1 MSEESLRLGLCAGE
15 ASGDLLAGSI
25 LRAWQLR
32 GTSLDITGIGGDQ
45 MQAAGLES
53 LCVIDRLAVM
63 GLVEPVSRLP
73 ELLGIRRRLIAQQQ
87 RVAPELYVGVDSPDF
102 NLPVERRLRAL
113 GIPTAHL
120 VSPSVWAWRRGR
132 LRSIRQSVDRMLC
145 LLPFEVD
152 IYREAGIDAVCVG
165 HPLVDELQ
173 QLPLAG
179 ELRAAMGLP
188 SDKPLVAVLPGSREG
203 EVRHLMPVFA
213 DAMQLLQARHTGL
226 HFVIPA
232 ANAERHQQIESVL
245 QSTALS
251 VSLIRGQG
259 REVMRCSDA
268 IMIAS
273 GTATLEAMLLR
284 KPMVISYRMASL
296 SWTILSRL
304 VKTPYV
310 GLPNVLA
317 GEELVPELLQHHA
330 TASQLADA
338 VSRVLEGDG
347 DRQVRRFDELAGLI
361 GGNFAERS
369 IDALLP
375 LVKGR

>member
-1 MSEESLRLGLCAGE
+1 MSQESLRLGLCAGE

-25 LRAWQLR
+25 LRAWQQR

-45 MQAAGLES
+45 MQAQGLES
-53 LCVIDRLAVM
+53 LCAIDRLAVM
-63 GLVEPVSRLP
+63 GLVEPLKRLP

-87 RVAPELYVGVDSPDF
+87 RVTPNLFVGVDSPDF
-102 NLPVERRLRAL
+102 NLPIERRLRAS

-132 LRSIRQSVDRMLC
+132 LQSIRESVDRMLC

-152 IYREAGIDAVCVG
+152 IYREAGIDAMCVG

-173 QLPLAG
+173 QLPAVE
-179 ELRAAMGLP
+179 ELRTSMGLP
-188 SDKPLVAVLPGSREG
+188 SNKTLLAVLPGSREG

-213 DAMQLLQARHTGL
+213 DAMQLLQARHTNL

-232 ANAERHQQIESVL
+232 ANAARHQQIESVL
-245 QSTALS
+245 QSKSLS

-296 SWTILSRL
+296 SWGILSRL
-304 VKTPYV
+304 VKTPHV

-317 GEELVPELLQHHA
+317 GEEIVPELLQHHA
-330 TASQLADA
+330 TASRLADA
-338 VSRVLEGDG
+338 VSGLLEGDG
-347 DRQVRRFDELAGLI
+347 VRQVGRFDELAGLI

-375 LVKGR
+375 LVK

>member
-1 MSEESLRLGLCAGE
+1 MSQESLRLGLCAGE

-25 LRAWQLR
+25 LRAWQQR
-32 GTSLDITGIGGDQ
+32 GTTLDITGIGGDQ

-53 LCVIDRLAVM
+53 LCAIDRLAVM
-63 GLVEPVSRLP
+63 GLVEPLKRLP

-87 RVAPELYVGVDSPDF
+87 RVAPDLFVGVDSPDF
-102 NLPVERRLRAL
+102 NLLVERRLRAS

-132 LRSIRQSVDRMLC
+132 LRGIRESVDRMLC

-173 QLPLAG
+173 QLPTAD
-179 ELRAAMGLP
+179 ELRTAMTLP
-188 SDKPLVAVLPGSREG
+188 SGKTLLAVLPGSREG

-213 DAMQLLQARHTGL
+213 DAMQLLQARHTDL

-232 ANAERHQQIESVL
+232 ANAARHQQIESVL
-245 QSTALS
+245 QSKSLS
-251 VSLIRGQG
+251 VSLVRGQG

-296 SWTILSRL
+296 SWAILSCL

-317 GEELVPELLQHHA
+317 GDEVVPELLQHHA

-338 VSRVLEGDG
+338 VSGLLEGDG
-347 DRQVRRFDELAGLI
+347 DRQVHRFDELAGLI

-375 LVKGR
+375 LVEGR

>member
-1 MSEESLRLGLCAGE
+1 MSQGSLRLGLCAGE
-15 ASGDLLAGSI
+15 ASGDLLAGAM
-25 LRAWQLR
+25 LRAWQQR

-53 LCVIDRLAVM
+53 LCAIDRLAVM
-63 GLVEPVSRLP
+63 GLVEPLKRLP

-87 RVAPELYVGVDSPDF
+87 QVAPDLFVGVDSPDF
-102 NLPVERRLRAL
+102 NLPVERRLRAA

-132 LRSIRQSVDRMLC
+132 LRGIRDSVDRMLC

-152 IYREAGIDAVCVG
+152 IYREAGIDAACVG

-173 QLPLAG
+173 QLPAAD
-179 ELRAAMGLP
+179 ELRAAMVLP
-188 SDKPLVAVLPGSREG
+188 SNKTVLAVLPGSREG

-213 DAMQLLQARHTGL
+213 EAMQLLQARHTDL

-232 ANAERHQQIESVL
+232 ANAERYQQIEAVL
-245 QSTALS
+245 QSTALP
-251 VSLIRGQG
+251 VSLMRGQG

-304 VKTPYV
+304 VKTPHV

-317 GEELVPELLQHHA
+317 GEEVVPELLQHHA

-347 DRQVRRFDELAGLI
+347 DRQVRRFNELAGLI
-361 GGNFAERS
+361 GGNFAERT

-375 LVKGR
+375 LVKRR

>member
-1 MSEESLRLGLCAGE
+1 VSQESLRLGLCAGE

-25 LRAWQLR
+25 LRAWQQR

-45 MQAAGLES
+45 MQAQGLES
-53 LCVIDRLAVM
+53 LCAIDRLAVM
-63 GLVEPVSRLP
+63 GLVEPLKRLP

-87 RVAPELYVGVDSPDF
+87 RVTPDLFVGVDSPDF
-102 NLPVERRLRAL
+102 NLPIERRLRAS

-132 LRSIRQSVDRMLC
+132 LRSIRESVDRMLC

-152 IYREAGIDAVCVG
+152 IYREAGIDAMCVG

-173 QLPLAG
+173 QLPAAE
-179 ELRAAMGLP
+179 ELRVAMGLP
-188 SDKPLVAVLPGSREG
+188 SNKTLLAVLPGSREG

-213 DAMQLLQARHTGL
+213 DAMQLLQARHTNL

-232 ANAERHQQIESVL
+232 ANAARHQQIESVL
-245 QSTALS
+245 QSKSLS

-296 SWTILSRL
+296 SWGILSRL
-304 VKTPYV
+304 VKTPHV

-317 GEELVPELLQHHA
+317 GEEIVPELLQHHA
-330 TASQLADA
+330 TASRLADA
-338 VSRVLEGDG
+338 VSGLLEGDG
-347 DRQVRRFDELAGLI
+347 ARQVGRFDELAGLI

-375 LVKGR
+375 LVKER

>member
-1 MSEESLRLGLCAGE
+1 
-15 ASGDLLAGSI
+15 
-25 LRAWQLR
+25 
-32 GTSLDITGIGGDQ
+32 
-45 MQAAGLES
+45 
-53 LCVIDRLAVM
+53 M
-63 GLVEPVSRLP
+63 GLVEPLKRLP

-87 RVAPELYVGVDSPDF
+87 RVAPDLFVGVDSPDF
-102 NLPVERRLRAL
+102 NLPVERRLRAS

-132 LRSIRQSVDRMLC
+132 LRGIRESVDRMLC

-173 QLPLAG
+173 ELPVAD

-188 SDKPLVAVLPGSREG
+188 SNKTLLAVLPGSREG
-203 EVRHLMPVFA
+203 EVRHLMPIFA
-213 DAMQLLQARHTGL
+213 DAMQLLQARHADV

-232 ANAERHQQIESVL
+232 ANAERYQQIESVL
-245 QSTALS
+245 QSIALP
-251 VSLIRGQG
+251 VSLMRGQG
-259 REVMRCSDA
+259 REVMGCSDA
-268 IMIAS
+268 MMIAS

-284 KPMVISYRMASL
+284 KPMVISYRLASL
-296 SWTILSRL
+296 SWAILSRL
-304 VKTPYV
+304 VKTPHV
-310 GLPNVLA
+310 GLPNLLA
-317 GEELVPELLQHHA
+317 GEEVVPELLQHHA
-330 TASQLADA
+330 TASQLVDA

-347 DRQVRRFDELAGLI
+347 DRQVRRFNELAGLI

>member
-1 MSEESLRLGLCAGE
+1 MSQESLRLGLCAGE
-15 ASGDLLAGSI
+15 ASGDILAGSI
-25 LRAWQLR
+25 LRAWQRR

-53 LCVIDRLAVM
+53 LCAIDRLAVM
-63 GLVEPVSRLP
+63 GLVEPLKRLP
-73 ELLGIRRRLIAQQQ
+73 ELLGIRWRLIAQQQ
-87 RVAPELYVGVDSPDF
+87 RVAPELFVGVDSPDF
-102 NLPVERRLRAL
+102 NLPVERRLRAS
-113 GIPTAHL
+113 GIPSAHL
-120 VSPSVWAWRRGR
+120 VSPSVWAWRRRR
-132 LRSIRQSVDRMLC
+132 LRGIRESVDRMLC

-173 QLPLAG
+173 QLPTAE
-179 ELRAAMGLP
+179 ELRAAIGLP
-188 SDKPLVAVLPGSREG
+188 SDKTLVAVLPGSREG

-259 REVMRCSDA
+259 LEVMRCSDA

-284 KPMVISYRMASL
+284 KPMVISYRMAPL
-296 SWTILSRL
+296 SWAILSRL
-304 VKTPYV
+304 VETPYV

-317 GEELVPELLQHHA
+317 GEEVVPELLQHHA
-330 TASQLADA
+330 TDSQLADT
-338 VSRVLEGDG
+338 VSGLLGGDG

>member
-1 MSEESLRLGLCAGE
+1 MSQGSLRLGLCAGE
-15 ASGDLLAGSI
+15 ASGDLLAGAM
-25 LRAWQLR
+25 LRAWRQR

-53 LCVIDRLAVM
+53 LCAIDRLAVM
-63 GLVEPVSRLP
+63 GLIEPLKRLP
-73 ELLGIRRRLIAQQQ
+73 ELLGIRRQLISQQQ
-87 RVAPELYVGVDSPDF
+87 QVAPDLFVGVDSPDF
-102 NLPVERRLRAL
+102 NLPVERRLRLA

-132 LRSIRQSVDRMLC
+132 LRGIRESVDRMLC

-173 QLPLAG
+173 LLPAADA
-179 ELRAAMGLP
+179 LRTALGLP
-188 SDKPLVAVLPGSREG
+188 SSKTLLAVLPGSREG

-213 DAMQLLQARHTGL
+213 EAMQLLQARHTDL

-232 ANAERHQQIESVL
+232 ANNERHRHIEAVL
-245 QSTALS
+245 QSTALP

-296 SWTILSRL
+296 SWAILSRL

-317 GEELVPELLQHHA
+317 GEEVVPELLQHHA

-375 LVKGR
+375 LVEGR

>member
-1 MSEESLRLGLCAGE
+1 
-15 ASGDLLAGSI
+15 
-25 LRAWQLR
+25 
-32 GTSLDITGIGGDQ
+32 

-53 LCVIDRLAVM
+53 LCAIDRLAVM
-63 GLVEPVSRLP
+63 GLIEPLKRLP
-73 ELLGIRRRLIAQQQ
+73 ELLRIRRRLISQQQ
-87 RVAPELYVGVDSPDF
+87 QVAPDLFVGVDSPDF
-102 NLPVERRLRAL
+102 NLPVERCLRAA

-132 LRSIRQSVDRMLC
+132 LRGIRESVDRMLC

-173 QLPLAG
+173 QLPAADP
-179 ELRAAMGLP
+179 LRAALGLP
-188 SDKPLVAVLPGSREG
+188 SNKTLLAVLPGSREG

-213 DAMQLLQARHTGL
+213 EAMQLLRARHTDL
-226 HFVIPA
+226 HFVIPS
-232 ANAERHQQIESVL
+232 ANAERYQQIESVL
-245 QSTALS
+245 QSTALP
-251 VSLIRGQG
+251 VSLIWGQG

-284 KPMVISYRMASL
+284 KPMVISYRLASL
-296 SWTILSRL
+296 SWAILSRL
-304 VKTPYV
+304 VKTPHV

-317 GEELVPELLQHHA
+317 GEEVVPELLQHHA

-338 VSRVLEGDG
+338 VSRLLEGDG
-347 DRQVRRFDELAGLI
+347 DRQVRRFNELAGLI

>member
-1 MSEESLRLGLCAGE
+1 MSQESLRLGLCAGE

-25 LRAWQLR
+25 LRAWQQR

-45 MQAAGLES
+45 MQSQGLES
-53 LCVIDRLAVM
+53 LCAIDRLAVM
-63 GLVEPVSRLP
+63 GLVEPLKRLP

-87 RVAPELYVGVDSPDF
+87 RVTPDLFVGVDSPDF
-102 NLPVERRLRAL
+102 NLPIERRLRAT

-132 LRSIRQSVDRMLC
+132 LRGIRESVDRMLC

-152 IYREAGIDAVCVG
+152 IYREAGIDAMCVG

-173 QLPLAG
+173 QLPVAE
-179 ELRAAMGLP
+179 ELRVAMGLP
-188 SDKPLVAVLPGSREG
+188 PTKTLLAVLPGSREG

-213 DAMQLLQARHTGL
+213 DAMQLLQARHTNL

-232 ANAERHQQIESVL
+232 ANAARHQQIEPVL
-245 QSTALS
+245 QSKSLS

-296 SWTILSRL
+296 SWGILSRL
-304 VKTPYV
+304 VKTPHV

-317 GEELVPELLQHHA
+317 GEEIVPELLQHHA
-330 TASQLADA
+330 TASRLADA
-338 VSRVLEGDG
+338 VSGLLEGDG
-347 DRQVRRFDELAGLI
+347 ARQVGRFDELAGLI

-375 LVKGR
+375 LVKE

>member
-1 MSEESLRLGLCAGE
+1 MSQESLRLGLCAGE

-25 LRAWQLR
+25 LRAWQQR

-45 MQAAGLES
+45 MQSQGLES
-53 LCVIDRLAVM
+53 LCAIDRLAVM
-63 GLVEPVSRLP
+63 GLVEPLKRLP

-87 RVAPELYVGVDSPDF
+87 RVTPDLFVGVDSPDF
-102 NLPVERRLRAL
+102 NLPIERRLRAT

-132 LRSIRQSVDRMLC
+132 LRGIRKSVDRMLC

-152 IYREAGIDAVCVG
+152 IYREAGIDAMCVG

-173 QLPLAG
+173 QLPVAE
-179 ELRAAMGLP
+179 ELRVAMGLP
-188 SDKPLVAVLPGSREG
+188 PTKTLLAVLPGSREG

-213 DAMQLLQARHTGL
+213 DAMQLLQARHTNL

-232 ANAERHQQIESVL
+232 ANAARHQQIESVL
-245 QSTALS
+245 QSKSLS

-296 SWTILSRL
+296 SWGILSRL
-304 VKTPYV
+304 VKTPHV

-317 GEELVPELLQHHA
+317 GEEIVPELLQHHA
-330 TASQLADA
+330 TASRLADA
-338 VSRVLEGDG
+338 VSGLLEGDG
-347 DRQVRRFDELAGLI
+347 AKQVGRFDELAGLI

-375 LVKGR
+375 LVKE

>member
-1 MSEESLRLGLCAGE
+1 MSQESLRLGLCAGE
-15 ASGDLLAGSI
+15 ASGDLLAGSN
-25 LRAWQLR
+25 LRAWQQR

-45 MQAAGLES
+45 MQAQGLES
-53 LCVIDRLAVM
+53 LCAIDRLAVM
-63 GLVEPVSRLP
+63 GLVEPLKRLP
-73 ELLGIRRRLIAQQQ
+73 ELLGIRRRLIAQQE
-87 RVAPELYVGVDSPDF
+87 RVTPNLFVGVDSPDF
-102 NLPVERRLRAL
+102 NLPIERRLRAS

-132 LRSIRQSVDRMLC
+132 LRSIRESVDRMLC

-152 IYREAGIDAVCVG
+152 IYREAGIDAMCVG

-173 QLPLAG
+173 QLPVAE
-179 ELRAAMGLP
+179 ELRVALGLP
-188 SDKPLVAVLPGSREG
+188 STKTLLAVLPGSREG

-213 DAMQLLQARHTGL
+213 DAMQLLQARHTNL

-232 ANAERHQQIESVL
+232 ANAARHQQIESVL
-245 QSTALS
+245 QSKSLS

-296 SWTILSRL
+296 SWGILSRL
-304 VKTPYV
+304 VKTPHV

-317 GEELVPELLQHHA
+317 GEEIVPELLQHHA
-330 TASQLADA
+330 TASRLADT
-338 VSRVLEGDG
+338 VSGLLEGDG
-347 DRQVRRFDELAGLI
+347 ARQVGRFDELAGLI

-375 LVKGR
+375 LVKE

>member
-1 MSEESLRLGLCAGE
+1 VSQGSLRLGLCAGE
-15 ASGDLLAGSI
+15 ASGDLLAGAM
-25 LRAWQLR
+25 LRAWQQR

-53 LCVIDRLAVM
+53 LCAIDRLAVM
-63 GLVEPVSRLP
+63 GLVEPLKRLP

-87 RVAPELYVGVDSPDF
+87 QKAPDLFVGVDSPDF

-132 LRSIRQSVDRMLC
+132 LRSIRESVDRMLC

-165 HPLVDELQ
+165 HPLVDDLQ
-173 QLPLAG
+173 QLPAA
-179 ELRAAMGLP
+179 EALRAAMGLP
-188 SDKPLVAVLPGSREG
+188 SNKTVLAVLPGSREG

-213 DAMQLLQARHTGL
+213 EAMQLLQARHNDL

-232 ANAERHQQIESVL
+232 ANAERYQQIESVL
-245 QSTALS
+245 QSTTLP

-273 GTATLEAMLLR
+273 GTATLEAMLLG

-296 SWTILSRL
+296 SWAILSRL
-304 VKTPYV
+304 VKTPHV

-317 GEELVPELLQHHA
+317 GEEVVPELLQHHA

-338 VSRVLEGDG
+338 ISRVLEGDG

-375 LVKGR
+375 LVKER

>member
-1 MSEESLRLGLCAGE
+1 MSQESLRLGLCAGE

-25 LRAWQLR
+25 LRAWQQR

-45 MQAAGLES
+45 MQSQGLES
-53 LCVIDRLAVM
+53 LCAIDRLAVM
-63 GLVEPVSRLP
+63 GLVEPLKRLP

-87 RVAPELYVGVDSPDF
+87 RVTPDLFVGVDSPDF
-102 NLPVERRLRAL
+102 NLPIERRLRAS

-132 LRSIRQSVDRMLC
+132 LRSIRESVDRMLC
-145 LLPFEVD
+145 LLPCEVD
-152 IYREAGIDAVCVG
+152 IYREAGIDAMCVG

-173 QLPLAG
+173 QLPAAE
-179 ELRAAMGLP
+179 ELRVTMGLP
-188 SDKPLVAVLPGSREG
+188 SNKTLLAVLPGSREG

-213 DAMQLLQARHTGL
+213 DAMQLLQARHTNL

-232 ANAERHQQIESVL
+232 ANAARHQQIESVL
-245 QSTALS
+245 QSKSLS

-296 SWTILSRL
+296 SWGILSRL
-304 VKTPYV
+304 VKTPHV

-317 GEELVPELLQHHA
+317 GEEIVPELLQHHA
-330 TASQLADA
+330 TASRLADA
-338 VSRVLEGDG
+338 VSGLLEGDG
-347 DRQVRRFDELAGLI
+347 VRQVGRFDELAGLI

-375 LVKGR
+375 LVKER

>member
-1 MSEESLRLGLCAGE
+1 MSQESLRLGLCAGE

-25 LRAWQLR
+25 LRAWQQR

-45 MQAAGLES
+45 MQAQGLDS
-53 LCVIDRLAVM
+53 LCAIDRLAVM
-63 GLVEPVSRLP
+63 GLVEPLKRLP

-87 RVAPELYVGVDSPDF
+87 RVAPDLFVGVDSPDF
-102 NLPVERRLRAL
+102 NLPIERRLRVT

-132 LRSIRQSVDRMLC
+132 IRGIRESVDRMLC

-152 IYREAGIDAVCVG
+152 IYREAGIDAMCVG

-173 QLPLAG
+173 QLPAAE
-179 ELRAAMGLP
+179 ELRVAMGLP
-188 SDKPLVAVLPGSREG
+188 SNKTLLAVLPGSREG

-213 DAMQLLQARHTGL
+213 DAMQLLQARHTNL

-232 ANAERHQQIESVL
+232 ADAERHKQIESVL
-245 QSTALS
+245 KPAALP

-296 SWTILSRL
+296 SWSILSRL
-304 VKTPYV
+304 VKTPHV

-317 GEELVPELLQHHA
+317 GEEIVPELLQHHA
-330 TASQLADA
+330 TASRLADA
-338 VSRVLEGDG
+338 VSGLLEGDG
-347 DRQVRRFDELAGLI
+347 ERQVRRFDDLAGLI
-361 GGNFAERS
+361 GGNFAERC

-375 LVKGR
+375 LVKE

>member
-1 MSEESLRLGLCAGE
+1 MSQGSLRLGLCAGE
-15 ASGDLLAGSI
+15 ASGDLLAGAM
-25 LRAWQLR
+25 LRAWQQR

-53 LCVIDRLAVM
+53 LCAIDRLAVM
-63 GLVEPVSRLP
+63 GLVEPLKRLP

-87 RVAPELYVGVDSPDF
+87 QVAPDLFVGVDSPDF
-102 NLPVERRLRAL
+102 NLPVERRLRAA

-132 LRSIRQSVDRMLC
+132 LRRIRDSVDRMLC

-152 IYREAGIDAVCVG
+152 IYREAGIDAACVG

-173 QLPLAG
+173 QLPAAD
-179 ELRAAMGLP
+179 ELSAAMALP
-188 SDKPLVAVLPGSREG
+188 SNKTVLAVLPGSREG

-213 DAMQLLQARHTGL
+213 EAMQLLQARHTDL

-232 ANAERHQQIESVL
+232 ANAERYQQIEAVL
-245 QSTALS
+245 QSTALP
-251 VSLIRGQG
+251 VSLMRGQG

-317 GEELVPELLQHHA
+317 GEEVVPELLQHHA

-375 LVKGR
+375 LVEGR

>member
-1 MSEESLRLGLCAGE
+1 MSQGSLRLGLCAGE
-15 ASGDLLAGSI
+15 ASGDLLAGAM
-25 LRAWQLR
+25 LRAWQQR
-32 GTSLDITGIGGDQ
+32 STSLDITGIGGDQ

-53 LCVIDRLAVM
+53 LCAIDRLAVM
-63 GLVEPVSRLP
+63 GLVEPLKRLP

-87 RVAPELYVGVDSPDF
+87 QVAPDLFVGVDSPDF
-102 NLPVERRLRAL
+102 NLPVERRLRAA

-132 LRSIRQSVDRMLC
+132 LRDIRDSVDRMLC

-152 IYREAGIDAVCVG
+152 IYREAGIDAACVG

-173 QLPLAG
+173 QLPVAG
-179 ELRAAMGLP
+179 ELRAAMALP
-188 SDKPLVAVLPGSREG
+188 PNKTVLAVLPGSREG

-213 DAMQLLQARHTGL
+213 ETMQLLQARHTDL

-232 ANAERHQQIESVL
+232 ANAERYQQIEAVL
-245 QSTALS
+245 QSTALP
-251 VSLIRGQG
+251 VSLMRGQG
-259 REVMRCSDA
+259 REVIRCSDA

-304 VKTPYV
+304 VKTPHV

-317 GEELVPELLQHHA
+317 GEEVVPELLQHHA

-347 DRQVRRFDELAGLI
+347 DRQVRRFNELAGLI
-361 GGNFAERS
+361 GGNFAERT

-375 LVKGR
+375 LVKRR

>member
-1 MSEESLRLGLCAGE
+1 VSQGSLRLGLCAGE
-15 ASGDLLAGSI
+15 ASGDLLAGAM
-25 LRAWQLR
+25 LRAWQQR

-53 LCVIDRLAVM
+53 LCAIDRLAVM
-63 GLVEPVSRLP
+63 GLLEPLKRLP

-87 RVAPELYVGVDSPDF
+87 QVAPDLFVGVDSPDF
-102 NLPVERRLRAL
+102 NLPVERRLRAA

-132 LRSIRQSVDRMLC
+132 LRGIRDSVDRMLC

-152 IYREAGIDAVCVG
+152 IYREAGIDAACVG

-173 QLPLAG
+173 QLPAAG
-179 ELRAAMGLP
+179 ELRAAMALP
-188 SDKPLVAVLPGSREG
+188 SNKTLLAVLPGSREG

-213 DAMQLLQARHTGL
+213 EAMQLLQARHTDL

-232 ANAERHQQIESVL
+232 ANAERYQQIEAVL
-245 QSTALS
+245 HSTALP
-251 VSLIRGQG
+251 VSLMRGQG
-259 REVMRCSDA
+259 CEVMRCSDA

-317 GEELVPELLQHHA
+317 GEEVVPELLQHHA
-330 TASQLADA
+330 TASQLTDA

-375 LVKGR
+375 LVKRR

>member
-1 MSEESLRLGLCAGE
+1 MSQESLRLGLCAGE

-25 LRAWQLR
+25 LRAWQQR

-45 MQAAGLES
+45 MQSQGLES
-53 LCVIDRLAVM
+53 LCAIDRLAVM
-63 GLVEPVSRLP
+63 GLVEPLKRLP

-87 RVAPELYVGVDSPDF
+87 RVTPDLFVGVDSPDF
-102 NLPVERRLRAL
+102 NLPIERRLRAS

-132 LRSIRQSVDRMLC
+132 LRSIRESVDRMLC

-152 IYREAGIDAVCVG
+152 IYREAGIDAMCVG

-173 QLPLAG
+173 QLPVAE
-179 ELRAAMGLP
+179 ELRVAMGLP
-188 SDKPLVAVLPGSREG
+188 PNKTLLAVLPGSREG

-213 DAMQLLQARHTGL
+213 DAMQLLQARHTNL

-232 ANAERHQQIESVL
+232 ANAARHQQIESVL
-245 QSTALS
+245 QSKSLS

-296 SWTILSRL
+296 SWGILSRL
-304 VKTPYV
+304 VKTPHV

-317 GEELVPELLQHHA
+317 GEEIVPELLQHHA
-330 TASQLADA
+330 TASRLADA
-338 VSRVLEGDG
+338 VSGLLEGDG
-347 DRQVRRFDELAGLI
+347 ARQVGRFDELAGLI

-375 LVKGR
+375 LVKER

>member
-1 MSEESLRLGLCAGE
+1 MSQGSLRLGLCAGE
-15 ASGDLLAGSI
+15 ASGDLLAGAM
-25 LRAWQLR
+25 LRAWQQR

-53 LCVIDRLAVM
+53 LCAIDRLAVM
-63 GLVEPVSRLP
+63 GLVEPLKRLP

-87 RVAPELYVGVDSPDF
+87 QVASDLFVGVDSPDF
-102 NLPVERRLRAL
+102 NLPVERRLRAA

-132 LRSIRQSVDRMLC
+132 LRGIRDSVDRMLC

-152 IYREAGIDAVCVG
+152 IYREAGIDAACVG

-173 QLPLAG
+173 QLPAAD
-179 ELRAAMGLP
+179 ELSAAMALP
-188 SDKPLVAVLPGSREG
+188 SNKTVLAVLPGSREG

-213 DAMQLLQARHTGL
+213 EAMQLLQARHTDL

-232 ANAERHQQIESVL
+232 ANAERYQQIEVVL
-245 QSTALS
+245 QSTALP
-251 VSLIRGQG
+251 VSLMRGQG

-304 VKTPYV
+304 VKTPHV

-317 GEELVPELLQHHA
+317 GEEVVPELLQHHA

-347 DRQVRRFDELAGLI
+347 DRQVRRFNELAGLI
-361 GGNFAERS
+361 GGNFAERT

>member
-1 MSEESLRLGLCAGE
+1 MSQESLRLGLCAGE

-25 LRAWQLR
+25 LRAWQQR

-45 MQAAGLES
+45 MQSQGLES
-53 LCVIDRLAVM
+53 LCAIDRLAVM
-63 GLVEPVSRLP
+63 GLVEPLKRLP

-87 RVAPELYVGVDSPDF
+87 RVTPDLFVGVDSPDF
-102 NLPVERRLRAL
+102 NLPIERRLRAT

-132 LRSIRQSVDRMLC
+132 LRGIRESVDRMLC

-152 IYREAGIDAVCVG
+152 IYREAGIDAMCVG

-173 QLPLAG
+173 QLPVAE
-179 ELRAAMGLP
+179 ELRVAMGLP
-188 SDKPLVAVLPGSREG
+188 PTKTLLAVLPGSREG

-213 DAMQLLQARHTGL
+213 DAMQLLQARHTDL
-226 HFVIPA
+226 HFLIPA
-232 ANAERHQQIESVL
+232 ANAARHQQIESVL
-245 QSTALS
+245 QSKSLS

-296 SWTILSRL
+296 SWGILSRL
-304 VKTPYV
+304 VKTPHV

-317 GEELVPELLQHHA
+317 GEEIVPELLQHHA
-330 TASQLADA
+330 TASRLADA
-338 VSRVLEGDG
+338 VSGLLEGDG
-347 DRQVRRFDELAGLI
+347 ARQVGRFDELAGLI

-375 LVKGR
+375 LVKE

>member
-1 MSEESLRLGLCAGE
+1 M
-15 ASGDLLAGSI
+15 
-25 LRAWQLR
+25 LRAWQQR

-53 LCVIDRLAVM
+53 LCAIDRLAVM
-63 GLVEPVSRLP
+63 GLVEPLKRLP

-87 RVAPELYVGVDSPDF
+87 QVAPDLFVGVDSPDF
-102 NLPVERRLRAL
+102 NLPVERRLRAA

-132 LRSIRQSVDRMLC
+132 LWGIRESVDRMLC

-173 QLPLAG
+173 QLPAADA
-179 ELRAAMGLP
+179 LRAALGLP
-188 SDKPLVAVLPGSREG
+188 SNKTVLAVLPGSREG
-203 EVRHLMPVFA
+203 EVRHLMPVFVK
-213 DAMQLLQARHTGL
+213 AMQLLQARHTDL

-232 ANAERHQQIESVL
+232 ANAERYQQIEAVL
-245 QSTALS
+245 QSTALP
-251 VSLIRGQG
+251 VSLMRGQG

-296 SWTILSRL
+296 SWAILSRL
-304 VKTPYV
+304 VKTPHV

-317 GEELVPELLQHHA
+317 GEEVVPELLQHHA

>member
-1 MSEESLRLGLCAGE
+1 MSQESLRLGLCAGE

-25 LRAWQLR
+25 LRAWQQR

-45 MQAAGLES
+45 MQSQGLES
-53 LCVIDRLAVM
+53 LCAIDRLAVM
-63 GLVEPVSRLP
+63 GLVEPLKRLP

-87 RVAPELYVGVDSPDF
+87 RVTPDLFVGVDSPDF
-102 NLPVERRLRAL
+102 NLPIERRLRAT

-132 LRSIRQSVDRMLC
+132 LRSIRKSVDRMLC

-152 IYREAGIDAVCVG
+152 IYREAGIDAMCVG

-173 QLPLAG
+173 QLPVAE
-179 ELRAAMGLP
+179 ELRVAMGLP
-188 SDKPLVAVLPGSREG
+188 PTKTLLAVLPGSREG

-213 DAMQLLQARHTGL
+213 DAMQLLQARHTNL

-232 ANAERHQQIESVL
+232 ANAARHQQIESVL
-245 QSTALS
+245 QSKSLS

-296 SWTILSRL
+296 SWGILSRL
-304 VKTPYV
+304 VKTPHV

-317 GEELVPELLQHHA
+317 GEEIVPELLQHHA
-330 TASQLADA
+330 TASRLADA
-338 VSRVLEGDG
+338 VSGLLEGDG
-347 DRQVRRFDELAGLI
+347 AKQVGRFDELAGLI

-375 LVKGR
+375 LVKE

>member
-1 MSEESLRLGLCAGE
+1 VSQESLRLGLCAGE

-25 LRAWQLR
+25 LRAWQQR

-45 MQAAGLES
+45 MQSQGLES
-53 LCVIDRLAVM
+53 LCAIDRLAVM
-63 GLVEPVSRLP
+63 GLVEPLKRLP

-87 RVAPELYVGVDSPDF
+87 RVTPDLFVGVDSPDF
-102 NLPVERRLRAL
+102 NLPIERRLRAT

-132 LRSIRQSVDRMLC
+132 LRGIRESVDRMLC

-152 IYREAGIDAVCVG
+152 IYREAGIDAMCVG

-173 QLPLAG
+173 QLPVAE
-179 ELRAAMGLP
+179 ELRVAMGLP
-188 SDKPLVAVLPGSREG
+188 PTKTLLAVLPGSREG

-213 DAMQLLQARHTGL
+213 DAMQLLQARHTNL

-232 ANAERHQQIESVL
+232 ANAARHQQIESVL
-245 QSTALS
+245 QSKSLS

-296 SWTILSRL
+296 SWGILSRL
-304 VKTPYV
+304 VKTPHV

-317 GEELVPELLQHHA
+317 GEEIVPELLQHHA
-330 TASQLADA
+330 TASRLADA
-338 VSRVLEGDG
+338 VSGLLEGDG
-347 DRQVRRFDELAGLI
+347 ARQVGRFDDLAGLI
-361 GGNFAERS
+361 GGNFAERC

-375 LVKGR
+375 LVKE

>member
-1 MSEESLRLGLCAGE
+1 VSQGSLRLGLCAGE
-15 ASGDLLAGSI
+15 ASGDLLAGAI
-25 LRAWQLR
+25 LRAWQQR

-53 LCVIDRLAVM
+53 LCAIDRLAVM
-63 GLVEPVSRLP
+63 GLVEPLKRLP

-87 RVAPELYVGVDSPDF
+87 RVAPDLFVGVDSPDF
-102 NLPVERRLRAL
+102 NLPVERRLRAA

-132 LRSIRQSVDRMLC
+132 LRGIRESVDRMLC

-173 QLPLAG
+173 QLPVADA
-179 ELRAAMGLP
+179 LRAALGLP
-188 SDKPLVAVLPGSREG
+188 SNKTVLAVLPGSREG
-203 EVRHLMPVFA
+203 EVRHLMPMFA
-213 DAMQLLQARHTGL
+213 EAMQLLQARHTDL

-232 ANAERHQQIESVL
+232 ANAERYQQIESVL
-245 QSTALS
+245 QSTALP

-259 REVMRCSDA
+259 REVLRCSDA

-296 SWTILSRL
+296 SWAILSRL

-317 GEELVPELLQHHA
+317 GEEVVPELLQHHA

>member
-1 MSEESLRLGLCAGE
+1 MSQESLRLGLCAGE

-25 LRAWQLR
+25 LRAWQQR

-45 MQAAGLES
+45 MQAQGLDS
-53 LCVIDRLAVM
+53 LCAIDRLAVM
-63 GLVEPVSRLP
+63 GLVEPLKRLP

-87 RVAPELYVGVDSPDF
+87 RVAPDLFVGVDSPDF
-102 NLPVERRLRAL
+102 NLPIERRLRAT

-132 LRSIRQSVDRMLC
+132 LRGIRESVDRMLC

-152 IYREAGIDAVCVG
+152 IYREAGIDAMCVG

-173 QLPLAG
+173 RLPVAE
-179 ELRAAMGLP
+179 ELRVAMGLP
-188 SDKPLVAVLPGSREG
+188 PTKTLLAVLPGSREG

-213 DAMQLLQARHTGL
+213 DAMQLLQARHTNL

-232 ANAERHQQIESVL
+232 ANAARHQQIESVL
-245 QSTALS
+245 QSKSLP

-296 SWTILSRL
+296 SWGILSRL
-304 VKTPYV
+304 VKTPHV

-317 GEELVPELLQHHA
+317 GEEIVPELLQHHA
-330 TASQLADA
+330 TASRLADA
-338 VSRVLEGDG
+338 VSGLLEGDG
-347 DRQVRRFDELAGLI
+347 AKQVGRFDELAGLI

-375 LVKGR
+375 LVKE

>member
-1 MSEESLRLGLCAGE
+1 MSQESLRLGLCAGE

-25 LRAWQLR
+25 LRAWQQR

-45 MQAAGLES
+45 MQSQGLES
-53 LCVIDRLAVM
+53 LCAIDRLAVM
-63 GLVEPVSRLP
+63 GLVEPLKRLP

-87 RVAPELYVGVDSPDF
+87 RVTPDLFVGVDSPDF
-102 NLPVERRLRAL
+102 NLPIERRLRAS

-132 LRSIRQSVDRMLC
+132 LRSIRESVDRMLC

-152 IYREAGIDAVCVG
+152 IYREAGIDAMCVG

-173 QLPLAG
+173 QLPAAE
-179 ELRAAMGLP
+179 ELRVAMGLP
-188 SDKPLVAVLPGSREG
+188 SNKTLLAVLPGSREG

-213 DAMQLLQARHTGL
+213 DAMQLLQARHTNL

-232 ANAERHQQIESVL
+232 ANAERHKQIESVL
-245 QSTALS
+245 QSKSLS

-296 SWTILSRL
+296 SWGILSRL
-304 VKTPYV
+304 VKTPHV

-317 GEELVPELLQHHA
+317 GEEIVPELLQHHA
-330 TASQLADA
+330 TASRLADA
-338 VSRVLEGDG
+338 VSGLLEGDG
-347 DRQVRRFDELAGLI
+347 ARQVGRFDELAGLI

-375 LVKGR
+375 LVKER

>member
-1 MSEESLRLGLCAGE
+1 MSQESLRLGLCAGE

-25 LRAWQLR
+25 LRAWQQR

-45 MQAAGLES
+45 MQSQGLES
-53 LCVIDRLAVM
+53 LCAIDRLAVM
-63 GLVEPVSRLP
+63 GLVEPLKRLP

-87 RVAPELYVGVDSPDF
+87 RVTPDLFVGVDSPDF
-102 NLPVERRLRAL
+102 NLPIERRLRAT

-132 LRSIRQSVDRMLC
+132 LRGIRESVDRMLC

-152 IYREAGIDAVCVG
+152 IYREAGIDAMCVG

-173 QLPLAG
+173 QLPVAE
-179 ELRAAMGLP
+179 ELRVAMGLP
-188 SDKPLVAVLPGSREG
+188 PTKTLLAVLPGSREG

-213 DAMQLLQARHTGL
+213 DAMQLLQARHTNL

-232 ANAERHQQIESVL
+232 ANAARHQQIESVL
-245 QSTALS
+245 QSKSLS

-296 SWTILSRL
+296 SWGILSRL
-304 VKTPYV
+304 VKTPHV

-317 GEELVPELLQHHA
+317 GEEIVPELLQHHA
-330 TASQLADA
+330 TASRLADA
-338 VSRVLEGDG
+338 VSGLLEGDG
-347 DRQVRRFDELAGLI
+347 ARQVGRFDELAGLI

-375 LVKGR
+375 LVKE

>member
-1 MSEESLRLGLCAGE
+1 VSQESLRLGLCAGE

-25 LRAWQLR
+25 LRAWQQR

-45 MQAAGLES
+45 MQSQGLES
-53 LCVIDRLAVM
+53 LCAIDRLAVM
-63 GLVEPVSRLP
+63 GLVEPLKRLP

-87 RVAPELYVGVDSPDF
+87 RVTPDLFVGVDSPDF
-102 NLPVERRLRAL
+102 NLPIERRLRAS

-132 LRSIRQSVDRMLC
+132 LRSIRESVDRMLC

-152 IYREAGIDAVCVG
+152 IYREAGIDAACVG

-173 QLPLAG
+173 QLPAAD
-179 ELRAAMGLP
+179 ELSAAMALP
-188 SDKPLVAVLPGSREG
+188 SNKTVLAVLPGSREG

-213 DAMQLLQARHTGL
+213 EAMQLLQARHTDL

-232 ANAERHQQIESVL
+232 ANAERYQQIEAVL
-245 QSTALS
+245 QSTALP
-251 VSLIRGQG
+251 VSLMRGPG

-304 VKTPYV
+304 VKTPHV

-317 GEELVPELLQHHA
+317 GEEVVPELLQHHA

-347 DRQVRRFDELAGLI
+347 DRQVRRFNELAGLI
-361 GGNFAERS
+361 GGNFAERT

>member
-1 MSEESLRLGLCAGE
+1 MSQGSLRLGLCAGE
-15 ASGDLLAGSI
+15 ASGDLLAGAM
-25 LRAWQLR
+25 LRAWQQR

-53 LCVIDRLAVM
+53 LCAIDRLAVM
-63 GLVEPVSRLP
+63 GLVEPLKRLP

-87 RVAPELYVGVDSPDF
+87 QVAPDLFVGVDSPDF
-102 NLPVERRLRAL
+102 NLPVERRLRAA

-132 LRSIRQSVDRMLC
+132 LRGIRESVDRMLC

-173 QLPLAG
+173 QLPAAD
-179 ELRAAMGLP
+179 ELRAAMVLP
-188 SDKPLVAVLPGSREG
+188 SNKTVLAVLPGSREG

-213 DAMQLLQARHTGL
+213 EAMQLLQARHTDL

-232 ANAERHQQIESVL
+232 ANAERYQQIEAVL
-245 QSTALS
+245 QSTALP

-317 GEELVPELLQHHA
+317 GEEVVPELLQHHA

-347 DRQVRRFDELAGLI
+347 EQQVRRFDELAGLI

-375 LVKGR
+375 LVEGR

>member
-1 MSEESLRLGLCAGE
+1 MSQGSLRLGLCAGE
-15 ASGDLLAGSI
+15 ASGDLLAGAM
-25 LRAWQLR
+25 LRAWQQR

-53 LCVIDRLAVM
+53 LCAIDRLAVM
-63 GLVEPVSRLP
+63 GLVEPLKRLP
-73 ELLGIRRRLIAQQQ
+73 ELLGMRRRLIAQQQ
-87 RVAPELYVGVDSPDF
+87 QVAPDLFVGVDSPDF
-102 NLPVERRLRAL
+102 NLPVERRLRAV

-132 LRSIRQSVDRMLC
+132 LRGIRDSVDRMLC

-152 IYREAGIDAVCVG
+152 IYREAGIDAACVG

-173 QLPLAG
+173 QLPAAD
-179 ELRAAMGLP
+179 ELSAAMALP
-188 SDKPLVAVLPGSREG
+188 SNKTVLAVLPGSREG

-213 DAMQLLQARHTGL
+213 EAMQLLQARHTDL

-232 ANAERHQQIESVL
+232 ANAERYQQIEAVL
-245 QSTALS
+245 QSTALP
-251 VSLIRGQG
+251 VSLMRGQG

-304 VKTPYV
+304 VKTPHV

-317 GEELVPELLQHHA
+317 GEEVVPELLQHHA

-347 DRQVRRFDELAGLI
+347 DRQVRRFNELAGLI
-361 GGNFAERS
+361 GGNFAERT

-375 LVKGR
+375 LVKRR

>member
-1 MSEESLRLGLCAGE
+1 MSQGSLRLGLCAGE
-15 ASGDLLAGSI
+15 ASGDLLAGAM
-25 LRAWQLR
+25 LRAWQQR
-32 GTSLDITGIGGDQ
+32 GTSLDITGIGGEQ

-53 LCVIDRLAVM
+53 LCAIDRLAVM
-63 GLVEPVSRLP
+63 GLVEPLKRLP

-87 RVAPELYVGVDSPDF
+87 QVAPDLFVGVDSPDF
-102 NLPVERRLRAL
+102 NLPVERRLRAA

-132 LRSIRQSVDRMLC
+132 LRGIRDSVDRMLC

-152 IYREAGIDAVCVG
+152 IYREAGIDAACVG

-173 QLPLAG
+173 QLPAAG
-179 ELRAAMGLP
+179 ELRAAMALP
-188 SDKPLVAVLPGSREG
+188 SNKTLLAVLPGSREG

-213 DAMQLLQARHTGL
+213 EAMQLLQARHTDL

-232 ANAERHQQIESVL
+232 ANAERYQQIEAVL
-245 QSTALS
+245 HSTALP
-251 VSLIRGQG
+251 VSLMRGQG
-259 REVMRCSDA
+259 CEVMRCSDA

-317 GEELVPELLQHHA
+317 GEEVVPELLQHHA
-330 TASQLADA
+330 TATQLADA

-347 DRQVRRFDELAGLI
+347 DRQVRRFEELAGLI

>member
-1 MSEESLRLGLCAGE
+1 VSQESLRLGLCAGE
-15 ASGDLLAGSI
+15 ASGDILAGSI
-25 LRAWQLR
+25 LRAWQRR
-32 GTSLDITGIGGDQ
+32 GTSLDITGIGGEQ

-53 LCVIDRLAVM
+53 LCAIDRLAVM
-63 GLVEPVSRLP
+63 GLVEPFKRLP
-73 ELLGIRRRLIAQQQ
+73 ELLGIRRRLVAQQQ
-87 RVAPELYVGVDSPDF
+87 RVAPELFVGVDSPDF
-102 NLPVERRLRAL
+102 NLPVERRLRAS

-132 LRSIRQSVDRMLC
+132 LRGIRESVDRMLC

-173 QLPLAG
+173 QLPAAD

-188 SDKPLVAVLPGSREG
+188 SNKILVAVLPGSREG

-232 ANAERHQQIESVL
+232 ANAERHQQVETVL
-245 QSTALS
+245 QSTTLS

-296 SWTILSRL
+296 SWAILSRL

-317 GEELVPELLQHHA
+317 GEKVVPELLQHNA
-330 TASQLADA
+330 TDSQLADA
-338 VSRVLEGDG
+338 VSELLGGDG

>member
-1 MSEESLRLGLCAGE
+1 MSQESLRLGLCAGE

-25 LRAWQLR
+25 LRAWQQR
-32 GTSLDITGIGGDQ
+32 GTTLDITGIGGDQ

-53 LCVIDRLAVM
+53 LCAIDRLAVM
-63 GLVEPVSRLP
+63 GLVEPLKRLP

-87 RVAPELYVGVDSPDF
+87 RVAPDLFVGVDSPDF
-102 NLPVERRLRAL
+102 NLLVERRLRAS

-132 LRSIRQSVDRMLC
+132 LRGIRESVDRMLC

-173 QLPLAG
+173 QLPTAD
-179 ELRAAMGLP
+179 ELRTAMTLP
-188 SDKPLVAVLPGSREG
+188 SGKTLLAVLPGSREG

-213 DAMQLLQARHTGL
+213 DAMQLLQARHTDL

-232 ANAERHQQIESVL
+232 ANAARHQQIESVL
-245 QSTALS
+245 QSKSLS
-251 VSLIRGQG
+251 VSLVRGQG

-296 SWTILSRL
+296 SWAILSRL

-317 GEELVPELLQHHA
+317 GDEVVPELLQHHA

-338 VSRVLEGDG
+338 VSGLLEGDG
-347 DRQVRRFDELAGLI
+347 DRQVHRFDELAGLI

-375 LVKGR
+375 LVEGR

>member
-1 MSEESLRLGLCAGE
+1 MSQESLRLGLCAGE

-25 LRAWQLR
+25 LRAWQQR

-45 MQAAGLES
+45 MQAQGLES
-53 LCVIDRLAVM
+53 LCAIDRLAVM
-63 GLVEPVSRLP
+63 GLVEPLKRLP

-87 RVAPELYVGVDSPDF
+87 CVAPNLFVGVDSPDF
-102 NLPVERRLRAL
+102 NLPIERRLRAS

-132 LRSIRQSVDRMLC
+132 LRSIRESVDRMLC

-173 QLPLAG
+173 QLPAADA
-179 ELRAAMGLP
+179 LRAALGLP
-188 SDKPLVAVLPGSREG
+188 SNKTLLAVLPGSREG

-213 DAMQLLQARHTGL
+213 EAMQVLQARHTDL

-232 ANAERHQQIESVL
+232 ANAERYQQIESVL
-245 QSTALS
+245 QSTAQP
-251 VSLIRGQG
+251 VSLIQGHG

-273 GTATLEAMLLR
+273 LHRIT
-284 KPMVISYRMASL
+284 
-296 SWTILSRL
+296 SR
-304 VKTPYV
+304 PC
-310 GLPNVLA
+310 P
-317 GEELVPELLQHHA
+317 
-330 TASQLADA
+330 
-338 VSRVLEGDG
+338 
-347 DRQVRRFDELAGLI
+347 
-361 GGNFAERS
+361 
-369 IDALLP
+369 
-375 LVKGR
+375 

>member
-1 MSEESLRLGLCAGE
+1 MSQESLRLGLCAGE
-15 ASGDLLAGSI
+15 ASGDILAGSI
-25 LRAWQLR
+25 LRAWQRR

-45 MQAAGLES
+45 MQAAGLAS
-53 LCVIDRLAVM
+53 LCAIDRLAVM
-63 GLVEPVSRLP
+63 GLVEPLKRLP
-73 ELLGIRRRLIAQQQ
+73 ELLGIRRRLVAQQQ
-87 RVAPELYVGVDSPDF
+87 RVAPELFVGVDSPDF
-102 NLPVERRLRAL
+102 NLPVERRLRGS

-132 LRSIRQSVDRMLC
+132 LRGIRESVDRMLC

-165 HPLVDELQ
+165 HPLVDELR
-173 QLPLAG
+173 QLPAAD

-188 SDKPLVAVLPGSREG
+188 SDKILVAVLPGSREG

-259 REVMRCSDA
+259 LEVMRCSDA

-284 KPMVISYRMASL
+284 KPMVISYRMAL
-296 SWTILSRL
+296 PSWAILSRL

-317 GEELVPELLQHHA
+317 GEEVVPELLQHNA
-330 TASQLADA
+330 TDSLLADA
-338 VSRVLEGDG
+338 ISELLGGDG

>member
-1 MSEESLRLGLCAGE
+1 MSQGSLRLGLCAGE
-15 ASGDLLAGSI
+15 ASGDLLAGAM
-25 LRAWQLR
+25 LRAWRQR
-32 GTSLDITGIGGDQ
+32 GASLDITGIGGDQ

-53 LCVIDRLAVM
+53 LCAIDRLAVM
-63 GLVEPVSRLP
+63 GLIEPLKRLP
-73 ELLGIRRRLIAQQQ
+73 ELLRIRRQLISQQQ
-87 RVAPELYVGVDSPDF
+87 QVAPDLFVGVDSPDF
-102 NLPVERRLRAL
+102 NLPVERRLRAA

-132 LRSIRQSVDRMLC
+132 VRGIRESVDRMLC

-173 QLPLAG
+173 QLPAADA
-179 ELRAAMGLP
+179 LRAALGLP
-188 SDKPLVAVLPGSREG
+188 SNKTLLAVLPGSREG

-213 DAMQLLQARHTGL
+213 EAMQLLQARHTDL

-232 ANAERHQQIESVL
+232 ANAERYQQIESVL
-245 QSTALS
+245 QSTAQP
-251 VSLIRGQG
+251 VSLIRGHG

-284 KPMVISYRMASL
+284 KPMVISYRLASL
-296 SWTILSRL
+296 SWAILSRL
-304 VKTPYV
+304 VKTPHV

-317 GEELVPELLQHHA
+317 GEEVVPELLQHHA

-347 DRQVRRFDELAGLI
+347 DRQVRRFNELAGLI

>member
-1 MSEESLRLGLCAGE
+1 MSQESLRLGLCAGE

-25 LRAWQLR
+25 LRAWQQR

-45 MQAAGLES
+45 MQAQGLES
-53 LCVIDRLAVM
+53 LCAIDRLAVM
-63 GLVEPVSRLP
+63 GLVEPLKRLP

-87 RVAPELYVGVDSPDF
+87 RVTPNLFVGVDSPDF
-102 NLPVERRLRAL
+102 NLPIERRLRAT

-132 LRSIRQSVDRMLC
+132 LRSIRESVDRMLC

-152 IYREAGIDAVCVG
+152 IYREAGIDAMCVG

-173 QLPLAG
+173 QLPVAE
-179 ELRAAMGLP
+179 ELRVAMGLP
-188 SDKPLVAVLPGSREG
+188 PNKTLLAVLPGSREG

-213 DAMQLLQARHTGL
+213 DAMQLLQARHTDL

-232 ANAERHQQIESVL
+232 ANAARYQQIESVL
-245 QSTALS
+245 QSKSLS

-296 SWTILSRL
+296 SWGILSRL
-304 VKTPYV
+304 VKTPHV

-317 GEELVPELLQHHA
+317 GEGIVPELLQHHA
-330 TASQLADA
+330 TASRLADA
-338 VSRVLEGDG
+338 VSGLLEGDG
-347 DRQVRRFDELAGLI
+347 ARQVGRFDELAGLI

-375 LVKGR
+375 LVKE